1 MEPISLNAES
11 KLLCFSFASAEV
23 SGAPAATTT
32 GDAPSSLSRRGAP
45 AYAGQR
51 RKRALAARGSSGNRW
66 AKGRGPQ
73 AAWAAQ
79 AHLGEAR
86 TQPAIRGPAGGSS
99 LPPPPAAAAAR
110 ASQQSRLRSHGPRS
124 PPATPPPRMMVA
136 TSLPYQPSLPGA
148 QLLGPCVTLAF
159 HGDNRETH
167 CNSHG
172 GIGEMAPTA
181 ARGGGTS
188 ERC

>member
-11 KLLCFSFASAEV
+11 KL
-23 SGAPAATTT
+23 
-32 GDAPSSLSRRGAP
+32 RRGAP

-66 AKGRGPQ
+66 AKGRGPH
-73 AAWAAQ
+73 AASAAQ

-110 ASQQSRLRSHGPRS
+110 ASQQSRLRSHGPRR
-124 PPATPPPRMMVA
+124 PPATPPPRTVVGK
-136 TSLPYQPSLPGA
+136 SLPYQPSLPGA

-159 HGDNRETH
+159 HRDNRETH